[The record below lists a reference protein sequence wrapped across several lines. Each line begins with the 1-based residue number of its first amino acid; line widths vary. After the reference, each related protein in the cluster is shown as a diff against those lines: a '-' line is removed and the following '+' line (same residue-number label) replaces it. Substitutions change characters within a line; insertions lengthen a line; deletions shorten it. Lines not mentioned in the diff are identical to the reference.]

1 MSLCFFF
8 QLCIQPGQV
17 SIIDSALGRTCP
29 AEFNKTTKQ
38 RCFTLVTGTSSHW
51 LALKPRHSCTD
62 YSFLSS
68 NPPINS
74 ALLQFPPLHIFIN
87 PKITFFSACW
97 NSRGTEYHCL
107 SVPDQKWKSKL
118 AAATN
123 FRPLGTQFFKNWERQ
138 VLLMI
143 FHQSMK
149 WMACYLNYHT
159 KYCSR
164 QWKFKY
170 CIWWLS

>member
-1 MSLCFFF
+1 MSLCFFFF

-74 ALLQFPPLHIFIN
+74 ALLQFPPLYIFIN
-87 PKITFFSACW
+87 PKITFLMHVGIQGALNTTVFLYLIRSENQSLQQQLISVLWDLSFS
-97 NSRGTEYHCL
+97 RTEKDR
-107 SVPDQKWKSKL
+107 SS
-118 AAATN
+118 
-123 FRPLGTQFFKNWERQ
+123 
-138 VLLMI
+138 
-143 FHQSMK
+143 S
-149 WMACYLNYHT
+149 
-159 KYCSR
+159 
-164 QWKFKY
+164 
-170 CIWWLS
+170 